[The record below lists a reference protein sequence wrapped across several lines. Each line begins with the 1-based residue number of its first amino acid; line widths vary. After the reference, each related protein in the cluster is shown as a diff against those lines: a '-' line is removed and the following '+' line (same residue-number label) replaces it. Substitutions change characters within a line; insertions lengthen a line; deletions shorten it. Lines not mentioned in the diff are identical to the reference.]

1 MYFYRVLDKCNN
13 CISKRNST
21 ITVTEIIES
30 IETKVN
36 FKAFGK
42 TKPPSKAKFV
52 RGLEIKSTSARGL
65 EAEEYKA
72 RKIYA
77 TQMKEIED
85 DINKLKFE
93 KHGTVTNVFKM
104 AEKIGG
110 AKKQRE

>member
-1 MYFYRVLDKCNN
+1 MSFYRVLDKCNN

-21 ITVTEIIES
+21 ITVTEIES
-30 IETKVN
+30 IETKIN
-36 FKAFGK
+36 FKAFGM
-42 TKPPSKAKFV
+42 TKPPSKAKLV
-52 RGLEIKSTSARGL
+52 RRMEITSTSARGL

-85 DINKLKFE
+85 DINELKFE